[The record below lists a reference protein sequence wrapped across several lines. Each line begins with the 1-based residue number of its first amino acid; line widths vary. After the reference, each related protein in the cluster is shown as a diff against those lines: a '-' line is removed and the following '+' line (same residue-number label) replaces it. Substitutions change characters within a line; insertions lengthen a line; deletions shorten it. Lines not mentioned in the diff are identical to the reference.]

1 MGAFLLLSGDY
12 RIGAAGPYKITVNE
26 VAIGLA
32 MPRVAIEICRQ
43 RLTPAH
49 FTRAVLL
56 AEVYPPDDAVTAGF
70 LDRLVPPAELPD
82 VAASTAA
89 ALARLD
95 MDAHT
100 TTKLRARDRT
110 LTAIRAA
117 IEAGDATLGAPA
129 SH

>member
-1 MGAFLLLSGDY
+1 MVHAGFELAERLLSFPTPVLIACTGHTVAMGAFLLLSGDY

-70 LDRLVPPAELPD
+70 FDRLVPPAELPD

-89 ALARLD
+89 ALAMLD
-95 MDAHT
+95 MDAH
-100 TTKLRARDRT
+100 
-110 LTAIRAA
+110 
-117 IEAGDATLGAPA
+117 A
-129 SH
+129 ST